1 MNFIKIVF
9 LHYKVAVHIMRLF
22 PVISFLCGF
31 QEFQLPAKHMR
42 VVVGKDYHDFRL
54 LTESDKTLKSEG
66 LYKSAKV
73 CSIIQIIYS
82 FLHY

>member
-1 MNFIKIVF
+1 
-9 LHYKVAVHIMRLF
+9 
-22 PVISFLCGF
+22 
-31 QEFQLPAKHMR
+31 MR

-73 CSIIQIIYS
+73 CFVIKLSTHVFATILCYTEAISLQKVGQIC
-82 FLHY
+82 LK